1 MTETPST
8 LPERITLR
16 SNPLE
21 AALLIIAVA
30 AISFLFIPRIP
41 PEDQAT
47 RMAVLAACFLVAAL
61 AAAAS
66 LRQLT
71 LDATGFS
78 EGNLFGR
85 VRHAWRDCSPFEVS
99 AGGGRVQVNSI
110 RATTATGEIRL
121 RTRYGRSLDEIAALM
136 NRFRA
141 RALNAGKENRA

>member
-1 MTETPST
+1 MTEA
-8 LPERITLR
+8 LPDRITLR

-21 AALLIIAVA
+21 AALLLIAMA
-30 AISFLFIPRIP
+30 AISFLFISRIP
-41 PEDQAT
+41 PEDQGA
-47 RMAVLAACFLVAAL
+47 RMAALAVSFITAAL

-71 LDATGFS
+71 LDGEGFS

-99 AGGGRVQVNSI
+99 AGAGRVQLNSI
-110 RATTATGEIRL
+110 RAKSVTGEIRL

-136 NRFRA
+136 NGFRA
-141 RALNAGKENRA
+141 RALNASRENHA

>member
-1 MTETPST
+1 MTDT
-8 LPERITLR
+8 LPDRVTLR

-21 AALLIIAVA
+21 AALLLIAMA
-30 AISFLFIPRIP
+30 AISYLFISRIP
-41 PEDQAT
+41 PEDQGART
-47 RMAVLAACFLVAAL
+47 TALAISFFLAAL
-61 AAAAS
+61 AAATS

-71 LDATGFS
+71 LDREGFS

-85 VRHAWRDCSPFEVS
+85 VRHAWRDCSVFEVS

-110 RATTATGEIRL
+110 RATIPAGEICL

-141 RALNAGKENRA
+141 RALDASRENRA

>member
-1 MTETPST
+1 MTDV
-8 LPERITLR
+8 LPDRITLR

-21 AALLIIAVA
+21 AALLVIAIA
-30 AISFLFIPRIP
+30 AISFLFISRLP
-41 PEDQAT
+41 PEDQGA
-47 RMAVLAACFLVAAL
+47 RMTALAISFLAAVL

-71 LDATGFS
+71 LDREGFS

-85 VRHAWRDCSPFEVS
+85 VRHIWRDCAPFEVS

-110 RATTATGEIRL
+110 RATSSTGEIRL

-141 RALNAGKENRA
+141 RAMDADT